1 MVHSLCNNPLLSE
14 WQDLR
19 KTIQE
24 SRPLW
29 MRPGICP
36 HSTSLPC
43 NSRVRP
49 LTMFKWY
56 GRETGKDA
64 QQSLWAGEGRL
75 TLSNSLKLQL
85 LIITYISCELMS
97 LICFLHNT
105 AKFSLLVLSE
115 SKMNKHTSRRDSPFH
130 IHLCPCDHSSH
141 SLFSVLTLLLPISSN
156 CSCWCTAWT
165 LFLFTFPTGSSFDS
179 VAR

>member
-1 MVHSLCNNPLLSE
+1 
-14 WQDLR
+14 
-19 KTIQE
+19 
-24 SRPLW
+24 

-36 HSTSLPC
+36 HSTNLPC
-43 NSRVRP
+43 NSPVSP

-56 GRETGKDA
+56 RRETGKDA
-64 QQSLWAGEGRL
+64 QQSLWAEEGRL

-85 LIITYISCELMS
+85 LIITYISCELTS

-156 CSCWCTAWT
+156 CSCWCTRKLGRSSFS
-165 LFLFTFPTGSSFDS
+165 LFLLALALILLLDKHMTQSNLERKGLISSL
-179 VAR
+179 